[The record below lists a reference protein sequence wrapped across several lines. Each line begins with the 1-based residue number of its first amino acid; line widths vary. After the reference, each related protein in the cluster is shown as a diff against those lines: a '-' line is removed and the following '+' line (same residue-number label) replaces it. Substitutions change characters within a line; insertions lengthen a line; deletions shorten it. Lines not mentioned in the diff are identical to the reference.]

1 MHFVY
6 SPQFRK
12 QYKKLSQKT
21 QTQVDARLLLFVEE
35 SYHPQLQNHKLH
47 GEYANYRSL
56 NVSGDLRVVYRM
68 VDDEA
73 VLLFAL
79 GTHSELYE

>member
-1 MHFVY
+1 MQFVY

-12 QYKKLSQKT
+12 QYKRLSQKT
-21 QTQVDARLLLFVEE
+21 QAQVDARLVLFVEE

-47 GEYANYRSL
+47 GEYAGYRSI

-68 VDDEA
+68 LGDEA
-73 VLLFAL
+73 TLLFAL